1 MLSRIPQRVAL
12 KRALARPSPCAKGRA
27 QPQRRSLTSAPRPG
41 DGPLMERRADRE
53 LPDVQTSRFRWSRTF
68 PIFLGIVAATS
79 IAIFNYQKLSSPVV
93 ESTMYALRTNQ
104 RAREY
109 LGDEIYFK
117 AQIPWISGEM
127 NQLHGRIDI
136 KFNVKGTKRT
146 GVMRFASFR
155 PTPRG
160 MFETTEWS
168 LETEDGKV
176 IDLLEEGD
184 PFRAIN
190 GRAMEPELDD
200 DAEDAKVRGFR
211 QMPK

>member
-1 MLSRIPQRVAL
+1 M
-12 KRALARPSPCAKGRA
+12 
-27 QPQRRSLTSAPRPG
+27 
-41 DGPLMERRADRE
+41 
-53 LPDVQTSRFRWSRTF
+53 
-68 PIFLGIVAATS
+68 
-79 IAIFNYQKLSSPVV
+79 SS
-93 ESTMYALRTNQ
+93 TLYALRTNQ
-104 RAREY
+104 RARDY

-127 NQLHGRIDI
+127 NQLHDRIDI
-136 KFNVKGTKRT
+136 KFAVKGTKRT
-146 GVMRFASFR
+146 GIMRFASFR
-155 PTPRG
+155 PTMRG

-190 GRAMEPELDD
+190 GRADPDLDD
-200 DAEDAKVRGFR
+200 EEDAKIRGFR